1 MHRVLAIEDQ
11 ALGRDAVAPRLAQS
25 GFDVEVARTG
35 REGIALALSGQYDA
49 VTIERRLPD
58 LDGLAIVTTIRSVGL
73 DTPIVLLSSSQAV
86 EERVQGLRAG
96 CDDYLSRPFVPEE
109 MLARVEAILRRYRH
123 TSAPETV
130 LRVPPLEL
138 DLVRHTLVSNG
149 KLLKLRPAEMSLIEY
164 LMRHPRMVLTRTMI
178 YESVWGGRYD
188 PTSNVVDVH
197 IGRLRS
203 RIDVPG
209 TPSLIRTVRGTG
221 YLLG

>member
-1 MHRVLAIEDQ
+1 MHRVLAIEDHAPGHQ
-11 ALGRDAVAPRLAQS
+11 GVGPRLAES

-49 VTIERRLPD
+49 ITIERRLPD
-58 LDGLAIVTTIRSVGL
+58 LDGLAIVTTMRSVGM
-73 DTPIVLLSSSQAV
+73 DTPIVLVSSSQAV

-96 CDDYLSRPFVPEE
+96 CDDYLTRPFVAEE

-123 TSAPETV
+123 TSAPATV

-138 DLVRHTLVSNG
+138 DLIRHTLTANG
-149 KLLKLRPAEMSLIEY
+149 KPVKLRPAELKLLEY
-164 LMRHPRMVLTRTMI
+164 LMRHPRTVLTRTMI
-178 YESVWGGRYD
+178 FESVWGGRYD
-188 PTSNVVDVH
+188 PASNIVDVH

-203 RIDVPG
+203 RLDTPG
-209 TPSLIRTVRGTG
+209 TPSLLRTVRGSG

>member
-11 ALGRDAVAPRLAQS
+11 VAGRDAVAPRLAQN
-25 GFDVEVARTG
+25 GFKVEVARTG

-58 LDGLAIVTTIRSVGL
+58 LDGLAIVTTMRSVGL

-96 CDDYLSRPFVPEE
+96 CDDYLTRPFVPEE

-123 TSAPETV
+123 TSAPETI
-130 LRVPPLEL
+130 LRVAPLEL

-149 KLLKLRPAEMSLIEY
+149 KLLKLRPAEMNLVEY
-164 LMRHPRMVLTRTMI
+164 LMRHPRMVVTRTMI
-178 YESVWGGRYD
+178 YESVWGGQYD
-188 PTSNVVDVH
+188 PASNVVDVH

-209 TPSLIRTVRGTG
+209 TASLIRTVRGTG